1 MQHEDN
7 SVNDATGAPQL
18 DSGGSAPR
26 RMAGN
31 SAWKAPQARPRNRGR
46 VSLCVVCG
54 RSRARLTL
62 ARHHGQEPVRLCLR
76 CHHGVLQQRK
86 MVRAGLAPTC
96 VGLASTGPA
105 GDLGAGGGGKR
116 EHRVAG
122 DASLIVPREARL
134 SADEKFAA
142 LTHHRRRAQV
152 AARRVVESELGSERE
167 LHPVKGPNLLD
178 LAS

>member
-18 DSGGSAPR
+18 DFGGSAPR

-31 SAWKAPQARPRNRGR
+31 SARKAPQARPRNRGP

-62 ARHHGQEPVRLCLR
+62 ARHHWQAPVRLCLR

-86 MVRAGLAPTC
+86 MVRAGLAPTR

-105 GDLGAGGGGKR
+105 HGPAAGTGKR

-134 SADEKFAA
+134 SADEKYAA

-152 AARRVVESELGSERE
+152 AARRVVESELGSERD